1 MKQGMTQG
9 LLALVMAGGIAG
21 VASADGP
28 AGDRGMRGA
37 DFETLDSNDD
47 GLLTAEDLAA
57 AAGARFAEF
66 DANGDGTVSE
76 AEFIDR
82 IRANAGER
90 AAGWFARLDAD
101 GDGMVSRD
109 AFEARR
115 GDRGR
120 GMSRM
125 LSRFDTDG
133 DGGLDAGEFETAR
146 AEMRDRRTRHG
157 GHGEGRHR

>member
-9 LLALVMAGGIAG
+9 LLALVLAGGIAG

-28 AGDRGMRGA
+28 SGDRGMRGA
-37 DFETLDSNDD
+37 DFETLDTNGD

-66 DANGDGTVSE
+66 DADGDGTISE

-90 AAGWFARLDAD
+90 AADWFARLDAD
-101 GDGMVSRD
+101 GDGVLSRD
-109 AFEARR
+109 TFEARR
-115 GDRGR
+115 GDRSR
-120 GMSRM
+120 GMNRM
-125 LSRFDTDG
+125 LSRFDADG
-133 DGGLDAGEFETAR
+133 DGGIDAGEFETAR
-146 AEMRDRRTRHG
+146 AEMRDRRHQRG